1 MKERKANLNGRVVF
15 TVILLLAIA
24 AFILFAIFSPRS
36 AEIDGDTLRFHHLFT
51 RFEVPLS
58 DIASVQLL
66 EETPNMSKV
75 SGIGVYF
82 LSEGTYEAEGYGRCT
97 ASVNQSEPPF
107 IAVTT
112 SDGSA
117 YIFSLN
123 SQDATREFY
132 GELASKT
139 QQN

>member
-15 TVILLLAIA
+15 TVILLLVIA

-36 AEIDGDTLRFHHLFT
+36 AEIDGGTLRFHHLFT
-51 RFEVPLS
+51 RFEVPLD

-66 EETPNMSKV
+66 EETPSMSKV

-82 LSEGTYEAEGYGRCT
+82 LSEGTYEVEGFGRCT
-97 ASVNQSEPPF
+97 VSVNQGEPPF

-112 SDGSA
+112 SDGESR
-117 YIFSLN
+117 IFSLN

-132 GELASKT
+132 GELASKIP
-139 QQN
+139 QN